1 MSPSSPSNFP
11 STVSS
16 RAPGKI
22 ILSGEQFVVLGAP
35 AVAMAVNLYSRIEVR
50 PSQSGRIE
58 VTADI
63 PLHLVDDASK
73 ESTAS
78 ENQELLEPL
87 RLAASATLDHLAARD
102 RSVHVD
108 ANCQIPI
115 GAGLGSSAS
124 TTVATISAVAK
135 SRGARLDRQQIF
147 KLAFISENYLHG
159 QPSGVDQATCIYGGV
174 IQFKKPSK
182 IKAISVK
189 RPPTILV
196 CDSGDH
202 RSTKAL
208 VGSVV
213 KRSQEQT
220 HRFQKHLDEVAG
232 ISNAVVKAL
241 QKEDDDELGLL
252 MNRNHEL
259 LRQIGVSTR
268 ALDRLVAGARKAG
281 ALGAKLTGAGGGG
294 CIIAVCDDNKARSK
308 IARKLR
314 EAGGT
319 IYNVSLDLEGVD

>member
-1 MSPSSPSNFP
+1 
-11 STVSS
+11 
-16 RAPGKI
+16 
-22 ILSGEQFVVLGAP
+22 
-35 AVAMAVNLYSRIEVR
+35 MAVSLYSDIAVR

-73 ESTAS
+73 GSTAS

-147 KLAFISENYLHG
+147 KLAFIPENYLHG
-159 QPSGVDQATCIYGGV
+159 QPSGVDQATCIYGGI

-196 CDSGDH
+196 CDSGAH

-220 HRFQKHLDEVAG
+220 DRFQKHLDEVAG
-232 ISNAVVKAL
+232 ISNAVVRAL
-241 QKEDDDELGLL
+241 RKEDDDELGRL

-268 ALDRLVAGARKAG
+268 ALDNLVAGARKAG

-294 CIIAVCDDNKARSK
+294 CIIAVCDDNNARSK

-319 IYNVSLDLEGVD
+319 IYKVSLDLEGVD

>member
-1 MSPSSPSNFP
+1 MSSSSPSTPP
-11 STVSS
+11 STASS
-16 RAPGKI
+16 RAPAKI

-35 AVAMAVNLYSRIEVR
+35 AVAMAVNLYSKIEVR

-63 PLHLVDDASK
+63 PLHLVDDDSK
-73 ESTAS
+73 RSTAS

-87 RLAASATLDHLAARD
+87 RLAASATLDHLATGD

-135 SRGARLDRQQIF
+135 SRRARLDREEIF
-147 KLAFISENYLHG
+147 KLAFIPENYLHG

-196 CDSGDH
+196 CDSGAH
-202 RSTKAL
+202 RSTKGL
-208 VGSVV
+208 VESVV
-213 KRSQEQT
+213 KKSQEQT
-220 HRFQKHLDEVAG
+220 DRFQKHLNEITA
-232 ISNAVVKAL
+232 ISNDVMKAL
-241 QKEDDDELGLL
+241 QNEDRNQLGSL
-252 MNRNHEL
+252 MDRNHEL
-259 LRQIGVSTR
+259 LRQIGVSTP
-268 ALDRLVAGARKAG
+268 ALDRLVAEARKAG

-294 CIIAVCDDNKARSK
+294 CIIAVCDDSHARSN

-314 EAGGT
+314 KAGGT
-319 IYNVSLDLEGVD
+319 VYNVSLDLGGVD

>member
-1 MSPSSPSNFP
+1 VSSSSPSTSL
-11 STVSS
+11 STISS

-35 AVAMAVNLYSRIEVR
+35 AVAMAVNLYSKIDVS

-63 PLHLVDDASK
+63 PLHLVSDADKRS
-73 ESTAS
+73 SSA

-87 RLAASATLDHLAARD
+87 RLAASATLDHLGTEE

-135 SRGARLDRQQIF
+135 SRGTRLDRREIF
-147 KLAFISENYLHG
+147 KLAFIPENYLHG
-159 QPSGVDQATCIYGGV
+159 HPSGVDQATCTYGGI
-174 IQFKKPSK
+174 IQFRKPSK
-182 IKAISVK
+182 IKSVNVK
-189 RPPTILV
+189 RPPMILV
-196 CDSGDH
+196 CDSGIH

-213 KRSQEQT
+213 KRSREQT
-220 HRFQKHLDEVAG
+220 EGFQTHLEEINAL
-232 ISNAVVKAL
+232 SNAVVKAL
-241 QKEDDDELGLL
+241 QSEDDNELGSL

-259 LRQIGVSTR
+259 LRQIGVSTPM
-268 ALDRLVAGARKAG
+268 LNRLVAAARKGG

-294 CIIAVCDDNKARSK
+294 CIIALCADKKARSR
-308 IARKLR
+308 IARELR
-314 EAGGT
+314 TRGGT
-319 IYNVSLDLEGVD
+319 IYNVSLDVRGVD

>member
-159 QPSGVDQATCIYGGV
+159 QPSGVDQATCIYGGI

-294 CIIAVCDDNKARSK
+294 CMIAVCDDNKARSK

>member
-1 MSPSSPSNFP
+1 VSSISPSTAASPA
-11 STVSS
+11 SS

-35 AVAMAVNLYSRIEVR
+35 AVAMAINLYSTIKVE

-63 PLHLVDDASK
+63 PLHLVEDTNKRS
-73 ESTAS
+73 SVR
-78 ENQELLEPL
+78 ENQALLEPL
-87 RLAASATLDHLAARD
+87 RLAASATLDHLSTRD

-108 ANCQIPI
+108 AHCQIPI

-124 TTVATISAVAK
+124 ITVATISAIAK
-135 SRGARLDRQQIF
+135 SRRARLDPQEIF

-174 IQFKKPSK
+174 IQFKKSSK

-189 RPPTILV
+189 RPPMILV
-196 CDSGDH
+196 ADSGAH
-202 RSTKAL
+202 RSTKTL

-213 KRSQEQT
+213 KRSRQQT
-220 HRFQKHLDEVAG
+220 DTFQTHLDEITA
-232 ISNAVVKAL
+232 ISNGVIQAL
-241 QKEDDDELGLL
+241 RKEDDLGLGLL

-259 LRQIGVSTR
+259 LRQIGVSTP
-268 ALDRLVAGARKAG
+268 ALDRLVAEARAAG

-294 CIIAVCDDNKARSK
+294 CIIALCDNKKDRSNVARRL
-308 IARKLR
+308 RK
-314 EAGGT
+314 AGGT
-319 IYNVSLDLEGVD
+319 IYDVSLDERGVN

>member
-1 MSPSSPSNFP
+1 
-11 STVSS
+11 
-16 RAPGKI
+16 
-22 ILSGEQFVVLGAP
+22 
-35 AVAMAVNLYSRIEVR
+35 MAVNLYSKIEVR
-50 PSQSGRIE
+50 PSQSGQIE

-73 ESTAS
+73 GSPAS

-87 RLAASATLDHLAARD
+87 RLAASATLDHLATRD
-102 RSVHVD
+102 RGVHVN

-135 SRGARLDRQQIF
+135 STGARLDREEIF
-147 KLAFISENYLHG
+147 KLAFIPENYLHG
-159 QPSGVDQATCIYGGV
+159 QPSGVDQATCIYGGI

-182 IKAISVK
+182 IKAITVK

-196 CDSGDH
+196 CDSGAH

-213 KRSQEQT
+213 KRSREQT
-220 HRFQKHLDEVAG
+220 DRFQTHLDEITA
-232 ISNAVVKAL
+232 ISKAVTKAL
-241 QKEDDDELGLL
+241 QSEDRNELGSL
-252 MNRNHEL
+252 MDRNHEL
-259 LRQIGVSTR
+259 LRQIGVSTPG
-268 ALDRLVAGARKAG
+268 LDMLVAEARKAG

-294 CIIAVCDDNKARSK
+294 CIMALCDDKKDRSN

-314 EAGGT
+314 KAGGT
-319 IYNVSLDLEGVD
+319 IYNVSIDANGVE